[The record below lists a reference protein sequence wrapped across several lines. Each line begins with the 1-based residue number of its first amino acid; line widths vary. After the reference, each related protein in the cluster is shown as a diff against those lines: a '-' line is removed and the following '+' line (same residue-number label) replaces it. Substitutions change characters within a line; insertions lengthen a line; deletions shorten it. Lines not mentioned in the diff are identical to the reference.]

1 MTEFRE
7 DAAAAAEWVAR
18 YLEGVRERPVL
29 AQVEP
34 REVRA
39 ALPAAP
45 PETAEAV
52 RGWSEQTVAE
62 DHFAVASNPTLITC
76 QSRSTSSALVRVCP
90 IATRMNRRSFT

>member
-34 REVRA
+34 GEVRA

-45 PETAEAV
+45 PETAEPYAA
-52 RGWSEQTVAE
+52 G
-62 DHFAVASNPTLITC
+62 ASRQWLRVT
-76 QSRSTSSALVRVCP
+76 SRSRP
-90 IATRMNRRSFT
+90 TRP